1 MKTIGIIGG
10 MGPLASAHL
19 YRKIVLKTEADLDQE
34 HIHIIIDSNTNI
46 PDRTRSILGT
56 GESPLE
62 ELIKSARILE
72 GAGADFLIMCCNTA
86 HFYHEAVAREVG
98 IPFLNMLEETVRFIG
113 EKYGKDAVVG
123 LLATDGSLRTGIFDE
138 YFRQAGLQVVKPV
151 RTQKY
156 VMDYVYD
163 GLKKNRFDHGREK
176 FMETV
181 AELRESGA
189 QVFLLGCTE
198 LSIANDMFGFGDE
211 FVDPVD
217 VLAGRAI
224 EFAGGKVR
232 KSHIFT
238 RFV

>member
-19 YRKIVLKTEADLDQE
+19 YRKIVLKTEAELDQE
-34 HIHIIIDSNTNI
+34 HIHIIIDSNTGI

-62 ELIKSARILE
+62 ELVKSARMLE
-72 GAGADFLIMCCNTA
+72 CAGADFLIMCCNTA
-86 HFYHEAVAREVG
+86 HYYHQSIADEVG
-98 IPFLNMLEETVRFIG
+98 IPFLNMLEETVRFI
-113 EKYGKDAVVG
+113 ERKYGKDAVVG

-138 YFRQAGLQVVKPV
+138 YFRQAGIRVVKPV
-151 RTQKY
+151 KKQKY

-163 GLKKNRFDHGREK
+163 GLKKNRFEDGRGR
-176 FMETV
+176 FMEAV

-189 QVFLLGCTE
+189 QVFILGCTE
-198 LSIANDMFGFGDE
+198 LSIANDMFGLGEE
-211 FVDPVD
+211 FIDPVD
-217 VLAGRAI
+217 VLAERAI

-232 KSHIFT
+232 
-238 RFV
+238 RP

>member
-62 ELIKSARILE
+62 ELVKSAKVLE
-72 GAGADFLIMCCNTA
+72 CAGADFLIMCCNTA
-86 HFYHEAVAREVG
+86 HYYHESIAREVG
-98 IPFLNMLEETVRFIG
+98 IPFLNMLEETVRFI
-113 EKYGKDAVVG
+113 EKKYGKDAVVG

-138 YFRQAGLQVVKPV
+138 YFRQAGIRIVKPV
-151 RTQKY
+151 RTQKF

-163 GLKKNRFDHGREK
+163 GLKKNRFDDGRDK
-176 FMETV
+176 FMEAV
-181 AELRESGA
+181 EELRESGA
-189 QVFLLGCTE
+189 QVFILGCTE
-198 LSIANDMFGFGDE
+198 LSIANDMFFFGEE

-217 VLAGRAI
+217 VLAESAI
-224 EFAGGKVR
+224 EFAGAR
-232 KSHIFT
+232 I
-238 RFV
+238 RRP